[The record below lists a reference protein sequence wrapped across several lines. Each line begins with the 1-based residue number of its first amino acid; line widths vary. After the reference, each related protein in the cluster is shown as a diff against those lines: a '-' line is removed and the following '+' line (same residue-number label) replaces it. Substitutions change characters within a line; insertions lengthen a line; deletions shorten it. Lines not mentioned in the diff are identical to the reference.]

1 MPQSNPL
8 TQYQR
13 LVGTGDKEYTI
24 ELNEEQRAA
33 ILALYDN
40 GIRGLKDDQVAAA
53 LDALVCQLKD
63 QIWP

>member
-8 TQYQR
+8 TQYLR

-33 ILALYDN
+33 MLALYDN

>member
-8 TQYQR
+8 SQYLR
-13 LVGTGDKEYTI
+13 LVGSGDKQYTV

-33 ILALYDN
+33 MLALYDN
-40 GIRGLKDDQVAAA
+40 GIRGLKDDQIAAA